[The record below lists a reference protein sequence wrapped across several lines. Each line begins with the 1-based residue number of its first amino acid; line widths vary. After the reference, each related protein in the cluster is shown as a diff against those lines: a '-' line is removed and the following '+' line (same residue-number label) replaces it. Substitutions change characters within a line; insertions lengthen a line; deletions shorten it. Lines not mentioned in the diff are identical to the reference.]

1 MKTYTKYEDIPNN
14 WYLGSENGD
23 GSMFEELDNL
33 IREAKNPVRL
43 RDDDGT
49 YSYFDLVQG
58 VTMILTVDF
67 DAIIA
72 HALETGASKYD
83 YSFQFWE
90 AFDELYPD
98 VTQKYANILEEREA
112 TQ

>member
-33 IREAKNPVRL
+33 IREAVNPVRL

-58 VTMILTVDF
+58 DSMKDYILG
-67 DAIIA
+67 AIFSVLMGL
-72 HALETGASKYD
+72 ALAGI
-83 YSFQFWE
+83 WI
-90 AFDELYPD
+90 
-98 VTQKYANILEEREA
+98 YAKGWY
-112 TQ
+112 